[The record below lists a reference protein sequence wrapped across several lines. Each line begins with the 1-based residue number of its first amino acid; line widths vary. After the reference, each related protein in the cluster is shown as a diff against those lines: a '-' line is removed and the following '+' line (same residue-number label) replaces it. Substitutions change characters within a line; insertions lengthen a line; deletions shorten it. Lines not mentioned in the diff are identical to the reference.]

1 MTTGSRILMVIPTL
15 GERISFFRDSLE
27 SVRGQAV
34 DVDIVVVAPP
44 AATEARE
51 LAESYGAS
59 ILDDPGTPAGAINS
73 GIALTLSRQ
82 EFVAWLGDDDLLAP
96 ESLARTTSLLDANAA
111 AVLAFGACR
120 YIDSEDRPLWV
131 SRAGLWAERLLL
143 WGPDLIPQPGMLV
156 RASAWQKIG
165 GLDENLALA
174 FDLDLL
180 LRLRHEGTFV
190 ATNRVVSCFRWH
202 STSLTASNR
211 TRNLHESELVKRRYL
226 KPVYHPLARLWEPIV
241 RLATRLAAWRLH
253 RRVHRMA
260 TSKPAA

>member
-15 GERISFFRDSLE
+15 GKRISFLRESLE
-27 SVRGQAV
+27 SVRDQDV
-34 DVDIVVVAPP
+34 DVDIVVVTPP
-44 AATEARE
+44 GATEVRE
-51 LAESYGAS
+51 LAQAYGAS
-59 ILDDPGTPAGAINS
+59 ILDDPGTPAGAINH
-73 GIALTLSRQ
+73 GIALALAQQ
-82 EFVAWLGDDDLLAP
+82 EFVAWLGDDDLLTP
-96 ESLARTTSLLDANAA
+96 GSLALTTSLLDANAH

-120 YIDSEDRPLWV
+120 YIDSEGRPLWV
-131 SRAGLWAERLLL
+131 SRAGLWAVRLLS

-156 RASAWQKIG
+156 RASAWQKSG
-165 GLDENLALA
+165 GLDESLALA

-190 ATNRVVSCFRWH
+190 ATDQVVSCFRWH
-202 STSLTASNR
+202 STSLTANNR

-226 KPVYHPLARLWEPIV
+226 KPAYRPWAWLWEPPV

-260 TSKPAA
+260 THEPAP